1 MGVRLWHIQVYSW
14 REKVIRPACKVQ
26 VCLNLRCVTEFKDFL
41 LTIELQVASTCVEKL
56 DYNSLM
62 SSTGVLYETEI

>member
-41 LTIELQVASTCVEKL
+41 LTIELQVASTCGETRLQQFNVFHR
-56 DYNSLM
+56 
-62 SSTGVLYETEI
+62 VLYETEI